1 MEFLDS
7 RKSTADSRRSTVG
20 QPICIDVASSG
31 HLGLIPDPRHFLRI
45 ILAALR
51 MVDRSVHSRRNI
63 IEFRQM
69 QDNNIEMSG
78 HFSTTIPELNQ
89 HLIVYIHFKFIG
101 KDYRA
106 ALQTT
111 EWEKYSGKYVAITCT
126 ADAVIPMWAY
136 MLAANYLQ
144 PVAKEVVF
152 GNEAQL
158 ISTIIT
164 RKLANFNGEDYIDKR
179 VVVKGCGEVSIPESA
194 YVEITARLR
203 PFAKSIMYGEPCS
216 TVPIYKKPMEKKD

>member
-1 MEFLDS
+1 MEVTIVNKVAESGIITLDLEEFYPKGEIVVFDLKDFLFM
-7 RKSTADSRRSTVG
+7 
-20 QPICIDVASSG
+20 
-31 HLGLIPDPRHFLRI
+31 GLILK
-45 ILAALR
+45 
-51 MVDRSVHSRRNI
+51 
-63 IEFRQM
+63 E
-69 QDNNIEMSG
+69 
-78 HFSTTIPELNQ
+78 
-89 HLIVYIHFKFIG
+89 

-111 EWEKYSGKYVAITCT
+111 DWAKYQDKYVAITCT

-152 GNEAQL
+152 GDEAQL
-158 ISTIIT
+158 ISTLIT
-164 RKLANFNGEDYIDKR
+164 RKLTAFNGEEYTDKR

-194 YVEITARLR
+194 YVEITAKLR

-216 TVPIYKKPMEKKD
+216 TVPIYKKAKEL